1 MRSMLITQIRAYRW
15 LFIFLLLLAWGGYS
29 VWLTA
34 STGRRVFNRFAQLL
48 LQPKLVAATL
58 IVDRDWSTL
67 ARLYADTYST
77 NSDDLTSPYTLRLAH
92 RDRIQSLLVRQP
104 DSRELNYQLLM
115 IADQMQDKTSVD
127 SLTRKLK
134 ALDPTF
140 TP

>member
-15 LFIFLLLLAWGGYS
+15 FFIFLLLLAWGGYS
-29 VWLTA
+29 ILITA
-34 STGRRVFNRFAQLL
+34 TTGRRVVGRFAQLL

-58 IVDRDWSTL
+58 IVDRNWSTL
-67 ARLYADTYST
+67 ASLYADTYTT
-77 NSDDLTSPYTLRLAH
+77 NSDDLTSPYTLRLAR
-92 RDRIQSLLVRQP
+92 RDKIQSLLLRQP